1 MTFLEAVV
9 KIANSN
15 GKFTLCTDEEELL
28 GLHMS
33 LCVYD
38 DKGDFC
44 GKLRWPTSERPASV
58 DEELEIRLKEIK

>member
-15 GKFTLCTDEEELL
+15 GKFTFCSDEEELV
-28 GLHMS
+28 GLYPS

-38 DKGDFC
+38 DKGEFC
-44 GKLRWPTSERPASV
+44 GKLRWPTFNYPASV
-58 DEELEIRLKEIK
+58 DEELIIHLKGLK